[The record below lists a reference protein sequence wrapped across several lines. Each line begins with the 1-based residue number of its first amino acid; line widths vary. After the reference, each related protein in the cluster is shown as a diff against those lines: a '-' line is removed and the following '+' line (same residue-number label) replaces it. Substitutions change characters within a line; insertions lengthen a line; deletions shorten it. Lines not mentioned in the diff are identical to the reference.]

1 MRVGS
6 VVAVGHATT
15 MLVQDVAVDMLVS
28 GHLPRYRGDQ
38 GCPRAS
44 QSNLCYFVD
53 AGLVR
58 RTRIRGK
65 RLGNFSGRSVV
76 EFWTVV
82 KSRAPFH

>member
-1 MRVGS
+1 VGS

-38 GCPRAS
+38 GCLWTS

-58 RTRIRGK
+58 RMRNCGK
-65 RLGNFSGRSVV
+65 GLGNFLV
-76 EFWTVV
+76 
-82 KSRAPFH
+82 SRLIVGL